1 MRVNVH
7 KLLGCKNDVNKLKL
21 FTNLSPT

>member
-1 MRVNVH
+1 VNVH
-7 KLLGCKNDVNKLKL
+7 KLLAWKNGVNKLKL